1 MKKIR
6 VVSLFSG
13 MGAYE
18 KALKNLKIEYNLINY
33 CEIDEIISNAY
44 SILHNEPITKNLKDI
59 KSINPKKI
67 KNFDLLCYSPPC
79 QSFSA
84 AGKKSGL
91 QDEKGNLF
99 YDALKIIQTK
109 KPKYCIMENVANL
122 ANKFKKEFN
131 DMLLSLDNAGYN
143 NYWKKINAKDFIP
156 QNRDR
161 VFVVSIRKDIDDGL
175 FEFPLGSNQHLS
187 WDTFIDISDT
197 IELTDKQLQRVN
209 YAKGI
214 NENLIKIKGVVQF
227 KHSVISF
234 FMNSMVF
241 SDKREFPTLLT
252 LAHQYVIC
260 CNERISRLHPRSH
273 FKLMGFDI
281 NDYNKLDGKFSNK
294 SLYKMTGNSICVP
307 VLECII
313 GNLLKNKVIK

>member
-1 MKKIR
+1 MEKIKI
-6 VVSLFSG
+6 VSLFSG

-18 KALKNLKIEYNLINY
+18 KALKNLKIEYKLVNY
-33 CEIDEIISNAY
+33 CEINEIISNAY

-59 KSINPKKI
+59 KSINPKTI

-79 QSFSA
+79 QSFST
-84 AGKKSGL
+84 AGKRKGL
-91 QDEKGNLF
+91 QEEKGNLF

-122 ANKFKKEFN
+122 ANQFKKEFD

-156 QNRDR
+156 QSRDR

-175 FEFPLGSNQHLS
+175 FEFPLGNNQHLS
-187 WDTFIDISDT
+187 WDTFIDTSDT
-197 IELTDKQLQRVN
+197 IELTNKQLQRVN
-209 YAKGI
+209 YAKGL
-214 NENLIKIKGVVQF
+214 NENFIKIKGVVQF

-234 FMNSMVF
+234 LMNSLLF
-241 SDKREFPTLLT
+241 SDKREFPALLT
-252 LAHQYVIC
+252 SGHQYIIC
-260 CNERISRLHPRSH
+260 CNDRISRLHPRNH

-281 NDYNKLDGKFSNK
+281 DDYNKLDGKFSNT

-307 VLECII
+307 VLEGII
-313 GNLLKNKVIK
+313 GNLLKTRL